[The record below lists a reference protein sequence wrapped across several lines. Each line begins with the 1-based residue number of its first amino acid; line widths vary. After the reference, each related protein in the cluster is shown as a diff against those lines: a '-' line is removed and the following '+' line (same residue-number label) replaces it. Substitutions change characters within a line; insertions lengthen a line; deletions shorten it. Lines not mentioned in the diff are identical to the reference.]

1 MVAMVLINVN
11 RGQIG
16 FFDGRGIRL
25 LASKTT
31 STTALSRCAN
41 HHYEPRAKLNVLE
54 SRQ

>member
-1 MVAMVLINVN
+1 MAPLAMVLINVN

-31 STTALSRCAN
+31 STTALSRCCAN
-41 HHYEPRAKLNVLE
+41 HHYDRA
-54 SRQ
+54 